1 MRSFKKLFVIWVG
14 FVIGASIL
22 FVTLPHTT
30 VVSTVGLVI
39 DGLMFLIGIVSFY
52 VFLKEPNP
60 KNKPIFLN
68 FSIFFLASLVL
79 FLNNFTGKA
88 FWTREPYATFYA
100 YQYFSS
106 GVFFFLLAFAIVY
119 VVFDSL
125 FNDFKTYRKYI
136 LTFLVVGGTFA
147 YYYHPVF
154 ESPRYLYSTE
164 NIVDLKVVSNVVDQL
179 KNSGNEK
186 PTVQEIAAV
195 ADLGAWKD
203 GVQVG
208 TLFEGEKL
216 RRVAEL
222 LPYTEGSNFIA
233 LLYRPLYFN
242 IIYMNVLC
250 VIFIFLFF
258 GYQYKNDP
266 PQGAYIEKI
275 VFLFLPYSSLEILH
289 HYGYIKSVEYS
300 ALLDIQY
307 IGQYLTLLNLV
318 FLLTFFSLRLRFITT
333 VKGEFYERELV
344 SDSEHISRWRDA
356 FDNLIVRHFLN
367 PQTLH
372 GRLFAPRTA
381 GAETDIAAKNHS

>member
-1 MRSFKKLFVIWVG
+1 MRLFKNILLIWTVL
-14 FVIGASIL
+14 VTTASIML
-22 FVTLPHTT
+22 VTLPHNQMVTAP
-30 VVSTVGLVI
+30 GLVI
-39 DGLMFLIGIVSFY
+39 DGLMVLIGLVSFY
-52 VFLKEPNP
+52 IFLKEPNE

-68 FSIFFLASLVL
+68 FSIFFLASALSFVSD
-79 FLNNFTGKA
+79 FTGKA
-88 FWTREPYATFYA
+88 FWTKEPFASFYA

-106 GVFFFLLAFAIVY
+106 GLFFFLLAFAIVY

-136 LTFLVVGGTFA
+136 LTFIVVGGVFA

-154 ESPRYLYSTE
+154 ENAKYLYTTE
-164 NIVDLKVVSNVVDQL
+164 DIADWKAV
-179 KNSGNEK
+179 NSAVAELRESGKER
-186 PTVQEIAAV
+186 PTVQDIAAI
-195 ADLGAWKD
+195 ANLGAWRD

-208 TLFEGEKL
+208 TLFEDQKIH
-216 RRVAEL
+216 RVAEL
-222 LPYTEGSNFIA
+222 LPYLEGNNYIA

-242 IIYMNVLC
+242 VIYMNVLC
-250 VIFIFLFF
+250 VVFVFLFF

-275 VFLFLPYSSLEILH
+275 LFLFLPYCSLEILH

-300 ALLDIQY
+300 ALLDIQR

-318 FLLTFFSLRLRFITT
+318 FLLSFFSLRLRFITT

-372 GRLFAPRTA
+372 GRLFAPRPA
-381 GAETDIAAKNHS
+381 GTETNVAAKNNP